1 MWQKLKPR
9 KTGSCFEIRSLDI
22 SSIGL
27 ETTENTKYTERNPDV
42 ALLFEDESYRILGA
56 CFEVY
61 KEKGCGFLEPVYQEC
76 LVIEFEIQNIPFEQQ
91 VELVL
96 NYKGRALVQ
105 RYKPDFVCF
114 GKIVVEIK
122 SVSGLTDQHRAQ
134 LHNYLKATGLQ
145 LGLLANFGHYPK
157 LEHERIVR

>member
-1 MWQKLKPR
+1 M
-9 KTGSCFEIRSLDI
+9 
-22 SSIGL
+22 
-27 ETTENTKYTERNPDV
+27 
-42 ALLFEDESYRILGA
+42 ALLFEEESYRILGA

-76 LVIEFEIQNIPFEQQ
+76 LVIEFEIQGIPFEQQ

-96 NYKGRALVQ
+96 NYKGRPLVQ

-114 GKIVVEIK
+114 GKIVVEVK

>member
-1 MWQKLKPR
+1 M
-9 KTGSCFEIRSLDI
+9 
-22 SSIGL
+22 
-27 ETTENTKYTERNPDV
+27 
-42 ALLFEDESYRILGA
+42 
-56 CFEVY
+56 
-61 KEKGCGFLEPVYQEC
+61 
-76 LVIEFEIQNIPFEQQ
+76 
-91 VELVL
+91 
-96 NYKGRALVQ
+96 Q

-122 SVSGLTDQHRAQ
+122 SVSGLTDPHRAQ